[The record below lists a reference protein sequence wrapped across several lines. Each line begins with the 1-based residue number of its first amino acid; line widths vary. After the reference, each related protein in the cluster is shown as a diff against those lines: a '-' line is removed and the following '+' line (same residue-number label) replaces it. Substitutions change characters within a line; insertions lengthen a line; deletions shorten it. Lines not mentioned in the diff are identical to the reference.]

1 MSNAQTGAASAAQAE
16 VPSHLAGL
24 GIVAVVAIAIIGWA
38 IIGGRLFQETSLFG
52 GFLML
57 WHYANVEQ
65 LDIKKLPQALAG
77 AVMGIALSWQVVAL
91 TQAMGPQ
98 GTVIGLLVML
108 AAIYLQIIAALPLVF
123 NVAAMLYLT
132 VAAAPLVQLKVDFVD
147 FALATVAGGLF
158 FAGFVE
164 CVKWGA
170 ARLIKPAATPAE

>member
-1 MSNAQTGAASAAQAE
+1 MA
-16 VPSHLAGL
+16 
-24 GIVAVVAIAIIGWA
+24 
-38 IIGGRLFQETSLFG
+38 
-52 GFLML
+52 
-57 WHYANVEQ
+57 
-65 LDIKKLPQALAG
+65 
-77 AVMGIALSWQVVAL
+77 
-91 TQAMGPQ
+91 GPQ

-164 CVKWGA
+164 CNACG
-170 ARLIKPAATPAE
+170 IKISKSYSRHQ

>member
-1 MSNAQTGAASAAQAE
+1 MSEEHKGAVAPAE
-16 VPSHLAGL
+16 VPSPLAGL
-24 GIVAVVAIAIIGWA
+24 GIVAIVAIAIIGWA
-38 IIGGRLFQETSLFG
+38 IIGGRLFQDTSLFG

-57 WHYANVEQ
+57 WHYANLEQ
-65 LDIKKLPQALAG
+65 LDIKRLPQALAG
-77 AVMGIALSWQVVAL
+77 AVVGIALSWQVVWL
-91 TQAMGPQ
+91 TQTMGPQ

-108 AAIYLQIIAALPLVF
+108 VAIYLQVIAVLPFFF

-164 CVKWGA
+164 CVKWLA
-170 ARLIKPAATPAE
+170 AKLLTPAAN

>member
-1 MSNAQTGAASAAQAE
+1 M
-16 VPSHLAGL
+16 
-24 GIVAVVAIAIIGWA
+24 
-38 IIGGRLFQETSLFG
+38 FQETSLFG

-108 AAIYLQIIAALPLVF
+108 AAIYLQIIAALPFVF

-147 FALATVAGGLF
+147 FALASVAGGLF

-164 CVKWGA
+164 SVKWLAG
-170 ARLIKPAATPAE
+170 RLAKPAAA

>member
-1 MSNAQTGAASAAQAE
+1 MSDQNSAE
-16 VPSHLAGL
+16 VPSPLAGL

-57 WHYANVEQ
+57 WHYANMEQ
-65 LDIKKLPQALAG
+65 LEIKKLPQALAG
-77 AVMGIALSWQVVAL
+77 AVIGIALSWQVVWL
-91 TQAMGPQ
+91 TQQMGPH
-98 GTVIGLLVML
+98 GTLIGLLVML
-108 AAIYLQIIAALPLVF
+108 AGIYLQVIAVLPMFF
-123 NVAAMLYLT
+123 NASAMLYLT

-164 CVKWGA
+164 SVKWLA
-170 ARLIKPAATPAE
+170 AKLSK

>member
-1 MSNAQTGAASAAQAE
+1 MSEEHKGAVAPAE
-16 VPSHLAGL
+16 VPSPLAGL
-24 GIVAVVAIAIIGWA
+24 GIVAIVAIAIIGWA
-38 IIGGRLFQETSLFG
+38 IIGGRLFQDASLFG

-57 WHYANVEQ
+57 WHYANLEQ
-65 LDIKKLPQALAG
+65 LDIKRLPQALAG
-77 AVMGIALSWQVVAL
+77 AVVGIALSWQVVWL
-91 TQAMGPQ
+91 TQTMGPQ

-108 AAIYLQIIAALPLVF
+108 VAIYLQVIAVLPFFF

-164 CVKWGA
+164 CVKWLA
-170 ARLIKPAATPAE
+170 AKLLTPAAN